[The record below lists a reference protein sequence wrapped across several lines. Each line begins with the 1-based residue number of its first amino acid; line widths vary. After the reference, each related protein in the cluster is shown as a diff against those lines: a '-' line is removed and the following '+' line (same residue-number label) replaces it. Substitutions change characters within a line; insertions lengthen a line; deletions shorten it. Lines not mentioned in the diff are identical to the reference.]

1 MNERQALILSKI
13 CFYLNM
19 VKDQSLGL
27 ECVKIYFCVNSD
39 QSVEGNGLLKYFMCL
54 GPETLEHHHFQRK
67 AFSVV

>member
-1 MNERQALILSKI
+1 
-13 CFYLNM
+13 M
-19 VKDQSLGL
+19 VNDQSLGL
-27 ECVKIYFCVNSD
+27 EHVKIYFCVNSD